1 MAPMTTTT
9 AGRSRAFAATDIA
22 HVAVFAA
29 LLAALSLLPAIPVGS
44 AGVPITLQTL
54 GVALCGLCLG
64 PIRGFASTLLYVVA
78 GLAGLPVLAGGA
90 AGLAVLAGP
99 TGGYL
104 LSFPLVALGCGFV
117 ASGVIRRGIGRGTV
131 LWLFLGVVAARFL
144 ITLPLGL
151 LGLMRALG
159 MTAGQALVIDMAYW
173 PGDLIKAAVAAVLA
187 VGVHRAFPR
196 LLRR

>member
-1 MAPMTTTT
+1 MAHMTTTT
-9 AGRSRAFAATDIA
+9 VRTRPLAATDIA

-64 PIRGFASTLLYVVA
+64 PVRGFASTLLYVVA

-99 TGGYL
+99 TAGYL
-104 LSFPLVALGCGFV
+104 LSFPLVALACGFV
-117 ASGVIRRGIGRGTV
+117 ASRVIRRGIGRATV
-131 LWLFLGVVAARFL
+131 VWLFLGVVAARFL

-151 LGLMRALG
+151 LGLVRALG
-159 MTAGQALVIDMAYW
+159 ITVGQALVIDMAYW

-187 VGVHRAFPR
+187 VGVHKAFPR